1 MRGSLCCL
9 LLTLFAW
16 GCGPEEG
23 KKVELKDLMFKC
35 VITNPVE
42 DEVIRVSI
50 NGKEQV
56 FEVPEN
62 GVVEIK
68 ASRIAPQYSEVM
80 YGLKVYPVYL
90 VGGEPMEMA
99 FDGNEDNW
107 NRKFSGGAKAI
118 NDYLSSSISLFESSY
133 FSDNEEKLSENTK
146 KLLEKNW
153 KNLER
158 KGLPE
163 DFVAVE
169 KERLRYEAYGSWYS
183 YRMNHRWMTGDE
195 TFEPG
200 EAYYKTL
207 RELAKERKN
216 LVGMMAYYN
225 YVRRSI
231 ATLVSKGVEELSPN
245 DLIRREVKYIVENY
259 KDSILVEELMHD
271 FVYEYI
277 LEYGLKGQED
287 LVELYKKNVKSAAK
301 LMLFEQMC
309 NTWLSLCPGTP
320 SPVFNLPDANGKMMS
335 LEAMRG
341 KFVYIDLWASWCGP
355 CHREIPFL
363 KRLEKK
369 FAGKNIV
376 FVGISCDTDKEAWLK
391 AMQNEGLDGIQLY
404 MGDDLVFAKAYMV
417 SNLPRFILVD
427 PEGNIVEAYMTAPS
441 NPETE
446 ERLQKL
452 FLI

>member
-1 MRGSLCCL
+1 M

-80 YGLKVYPVYL
+80 YGRKVYPVYL
-90 VGGEPMEMA
+90 VGGEPMEME

-107 NRKFSGGAKAI
+107 NRKFSGGTKAI

-207 RELAKERKN
+207 RE
-216 LVGMMAYYN
+216 
-225 YVRRSI
+225 
-231 ATLVSKGVEELSPN
+231 
-245 DLIRREVKYIVENY
+245 
-259 KDSILVEELMHD
+259 
-271 FVYEYI
+271 
-277 LEYGLKGQED
+277 
-287 LVELYKKNVKSAAK
+287 
-301 LMLFEQMC
+301 
-309 NTWLSLCPGTP
+309 
-320 SPVFNLPDANGKMMS
+320 
-335 LEAMRG
+335 
-341 KFVYIDLWASWCGP
+341 
-355 CHREIPFL
+355 
-363 KRLEKK
+363 
-369 FAGKNIV
+369 
-376 FVGISCDTDKEAWLK
+376 
-391 AMQNEGLDGIQLY
+391 
-404 MGDDLVFAKAYMV
+404 
-417 SNLPRFILVD
+417 
-427 PEGNIVEAYMTAPS
+427 
-441 NPETE
+441 
-446 ERLQKL
+446 
-452 FLI
+452 

>member
-80 YGLKVYPVYL
+80 YGRKVYPVYL

-146 KLLEKNW
+146 KIIGKKLEKS
-153 KNLER
+153 R
-158 KGLPE
+158 KKRIAGGFRCGGKGASALRGVW
-163 DFVAVE
+163 FV
-169 KERLRYEAYGSWYS
+169 
-183 YRMNHRWMTGDE
+183 
-195 TFEPG
+195 
-200 EAYYKTL
+200 
-207 RELAKERKN
+207 
-216 LVGMMAYYN
+216 
-225 YVRRSI
+225 
-231 ATLVSKGVEELSPN
+231 
-245 DLIRREVKYIVENY
+245 
-259 KDSILVEELMHD
+259 
-271 FVYEYI
+271 
-277 LEYGLKGQED
+277 
-287 LVELYKKNVKSAAK
+287 
-301 LMLFEQMC
+301 
-309 NTWLSLCPGTP
+309 
-320 SPVFNLPDANGKMMS
+320 VFLPDESS
-335 LEAMRG
+335 L
-341 KFVYIDLWASWCGP
+341 D
-355 CHREIPFL
+355 
-363 KRLEKK
+363 
-369 FAGKNIV
+369 
-376 FVGISCDTDKEAWLK
+376 
-391 AMQNEGLDGIQLY
+391 DG
-404 MGDDLVFAKAYMV
+404 GRDF
-417 SNLPRFILVD
+417 
-427 PEGNIVEAYMTAPS
+427 
-441 NPETE
+441 
-446 ERLQKL
+446 
-452 FLI
+452 